1 MAVAAMAATAIV
13 VGAPAAGAHPRLL
26 SADPKPSAVAP
37 GPVDHITV
45 HFDESVQWQYSTIGV
60 EDTKGHSQLAGKAQV
75 ANREAILPLVPG
87 ASGAL
92 RVNWRLVGVDAH
104 PVIGAYVFGVSAGA
118 AGGAADLDT
127 AIRRMAGT
135 LGEGRIGSE
144 GLNWAIRG
152 GRSLEIILLYLVLG
166 ILMLRVFVLKEQP
179 AVARGPGA
187 ATVAALETDRGY
199 RMMRTLGI
207 AAAVTMPFLFAL
219 YVARLDS
226 AVGNVALGKVLFS
239 SLGETWTIKTVLW
252 IGIAAAAI
260 YGLRHY
266 PAGARQHDLLLLSL
280 ASAAAIAFGFNTH
293 ANGLSPGLLWTPM
306 MFGHLMVTAFW
317 AGGLVALLLVVFP
330 TGDPGRIWPAVSRYS
345 NIMTVTVGLIVASGL
360 VMLFRLLS
368 GNIKGMW
375 CSDFGLVA
383 GFKMAVVGIAI
394 GIGFINNRVVA
405 YQKASLDAPV
415 NKFRPR
421 KERSISSL
429 RRLIAVEALVLGSAV
444 LLSGA
449 LGETQLPSVFKGHFF
464 PVDLQENVRP
474 GLFGSGCQ

>member
-252 IGIAAAAI
+252 IAIAAAAI

-429 RRLIAVEALVLGSAV
+429 RRLIAVEALVLGSVV